1 VHASNG
7 EKPTLLFTSNVFLS
21 RKDQQTKKKKLL
33 YIHTSYSL
41 RCLYTS
47 STLLFPSSRR
57 QENSRNNKNTVA
69 KARTTSNVQ
78 RGSTTSRRRRLLLI
92 IGRRRVV
99 RLLRRRRQ
107 GRRCRVEVGGGVMA
121 VVLASEGARVRSS
134 CWRATRWTT
143 TSSCRPASTPPART
157 RTPAAR
163 CPSSPGCCPSLL
175 RLSHLNL
182 KEIKIDR
189 AR

>member
-1 VHASNG
+1 VHASSG

-121 VVLASEGARVRSS
+121 VVLASEGARVRGG
-134 CWRATRWTT
+134 CAHAR
-143 TSSCRPASTPPART
+143 RPGVVAAGERLVGPRLPHAAQPRRRLPVPVRPPLAVRHH
-157 RTPAAR
+157 RGAVHR
-163 CPSSPGCCPSLL
+163 CSVCLT
-175 RLSHLNL
+175 
-182 KEIKIDR
+182 
-189 AR
+189 